1 MARMLTRVPLDSAL
15 RPSTTPNSPPR
26 YLESTVYSKDRAV
39 IQCIE
44 GCDVT
49 WSEWLWEVNPCNR
62 WYKPYCARAGLAPAA
77 CPVATRCTLGA
88 LTRAHTPPD
97 HARSQITS
105 GWRAPSSGPTRGR
118 ASPASPRSCRSSTTT
133 TATRARSSGEE
144 ARCAWCAG
152 DAARADGCCAFPPA
166 RRELNDLIPFGNN
179 PLYRYFF
186 GWLGAP
192 KVAFLKL
199 FMTRAIRES
208 VVTKHVV
215 QDIIVPIDAMRDGL
229 ELFHKQFDLYPLLVF
244 PIRVYDHGDA
254 QQGFLRAP
262 RKVDGVDGPDG
273 QHPGKA
279 WGM

>member
-1 MARMLTRVPLDSAL
+1 MQPLVQALLCARGARARDPPRSDAL
-15 RPSTTPNSPPR
+15 RPR
-26 YLESTVYSKDRAV
+26 
-39 IQCIE
+39 
-44 GCDVT
+44 
-49 WSEWLWEVNPCNR
+49 
-62 WYKPYCARAGLAPAA
+62 
-77 CPVATRCTLGA
+77 
-88 LTRAHTPPD
+88 RAHSRTHTAGPRALAD
-97 HARSQITS
+97 YKWVEGAFERTNARTGEPGFSEILPIKHYYH
-105 GWRAPSSGPTRGR
+105 RYTR
-118 ASPASPRSCRSSTTT
+118 SIF
-133 TATRARSSGEE
+133 
-144 ARCAWCAG
+144 W
-152 DAARADGCCAFPPA
+152 
-166 RRELNDLIPFGNN
+166 ELNDLIPFGNN
-179 PLYRYFF
+179 PLYRYCF

-229 ELFHKQFDLYPLLVF
+229 ELFHEQFDLYPLLVF

-262 RKVDGVDGPDG
+262 RKIDGVDGPDG